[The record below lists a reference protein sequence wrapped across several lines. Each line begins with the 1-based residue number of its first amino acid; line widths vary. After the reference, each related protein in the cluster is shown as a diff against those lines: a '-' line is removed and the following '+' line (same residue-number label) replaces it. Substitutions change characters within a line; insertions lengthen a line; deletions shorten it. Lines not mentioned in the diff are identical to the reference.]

1 MNMPPLRYLL
11 ALLLPPLALLAV
23 LAIGL
28 RRHLTRDYTVRY
40 PAATIT
46 AAQRVRQLRDQS

>member
-1 MNMPPLRYLL
+1 VNMPPLRYLL